1 MKLRL
6 AMYLWREEEDK
17 GVVVE
22 GGRVKCAC
30 VYVSVCMC
38 VCVHVCCKYTYDCS
52 ASDVGC

>member
-22 GGRVKCAC
+22 GGRVKCLCAC
-30 VYVSVCMC
+30 VC
-38 VCVHVCCKYTYDCS
+38 VCCKYTYECS